1 MDFDGTTGRV
11 KKIRRGQSEM
21 SLEQNFFFY
30 RGMVGNNSDFDSRA
44 SGAYIFRPNG
54 SVPVPIATHVD
65 YTVYKGKAI
74 LKVYF
79 VFPLTM
85 QSLHL

>member
-1 MDFDGTTGRV
+1 MDFDGTTGLL

-21 SLEQNFFFY
+21 TLEQNFFFY

-54 SVPVPIATHVD
+54 SVPIPISTKVD
-65 YTVYKGKAI
+65 YTVYKGNAI

-79 VFPLTM
+79 VFAPSWQL
-85 QSLHL
+85 LHL